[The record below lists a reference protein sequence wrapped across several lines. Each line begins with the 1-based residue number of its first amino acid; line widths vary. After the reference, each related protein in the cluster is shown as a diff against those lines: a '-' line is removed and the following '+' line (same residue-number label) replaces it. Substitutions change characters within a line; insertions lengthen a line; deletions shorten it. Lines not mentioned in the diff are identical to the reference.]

1 MRKYNINEKI
11 KEQREVKA
19 ANKANEVYF
28 NGTSK
33 DGDANNANSNKPINA
48 EVMTIQIGKK
58 DTAKAIM
65 PKQKTTPAPKKK

>member
-1 MRKYNINEKI
+1 MKKSKNKGKSKLRIKPMKYI
-11 KEQREVKA
+11 
-19 ANKANEVYF
+19 